1 MAYSEISK
9 VSIALQTSG
18 VTRQGFGTL
27 LFLTDDVEAGF
38 TERVRSYTSAQ
49 QVAEDADVGTTS
61 SAYQAAL
68 AHFSPTPSPSTF
80 KIGRIAALEDP
91 AVALL
96 AVIAEDDDFYVLTTD
111 VRVAADVEALADEI
125 EARRKLFFFSTN
137 EAAAYGAYTAGSA
150 TDILGI
156 LRDGNYMRTKGM
168 YHHESV
174 TKFPEVTY
182 AAYNLPYLAGS
193 VSWTNLQL
201 PLSAAQISGGGALL
215 NVTHKTNLEAR
226 NAAYTELVGGVVV
239 QRNGR
244 LASGEKIDV
253 IRGRDNLEVD
263 LQADLSTLLINQQ
276 GSKLPYTNSGINR
289 IYNVVRTRLNEYQAD
304 PRNFISEFTMDFKLA
319 DQVPTADKQA
329 GIYRSGT
336 FVAELQ
342 GAIELI
348 EITGVLTLEL
358 V

>member
-9 VSIALQTSG
+9 VAIALQTSG

-49 QVAEDADVGTTS
+49 QVAEDVDVGTLS

-68 AHFSPTPSPSTF
+68 AHFSPTPSPAIF
-80 KIGRIAALEDP
+80 KIGRIASAEAP
-91 AVALL
+91 AVALA
-96 AVIAEDDDFYVLTTD
+96 AVRAEDDDFYILTTD
-111 VRVAADVEALADEI
+111 VRVSADIEALADLI
-125 EARRKLFFFSTN
+125 EASRKMFFVSTN
-137 EAAAYGAYTAGSA
+137 EAGAYSTYTAGAA

-156 LRDGNYMRTKGM
+156 LRDGNYFRTKGM

-215 NVTHKTNLEAR
+215 TVTQKNNLEAR

-244 LASGEKIDV
+244 VASGEKIDV

-263 LQADLSTLLINQQ
+263 LNADLTNLLINQQ
-276 GSKLPYTNSGINR
+276 GSKLPYTNAGINR
-289 IYNVVRTRLNEYQAD
+289 IYNLVRTRLNQYSED
-304 PRNFISEFTMDFKLA
+304 PRNFISKFTMDFKLA

-336 FVAELQ
+336 FKAELQ

-358 V
+358 A

>member
-18 VTRQGFGTL
+18 VTRQGFGTI
-27 LFLTDDVEAGF
+27 LFLTDDVTF
-38 TERVRSYTSAQ
+38 SERVRSYTSAQ
-49 QVAEDADVGTTS
+49 QVAEDTEVGTLS

-68 AHFSPTPSPSTF
+68 AHFAPTPSPSIF
-80 KIGRIAALEDP
+80 KIGRIANAEAPATALA
-91 AVALL
+91 AVR
-96 AVIAEDDDFYVLTTD
+96 AEDDDFYVLTTD
-111 VRVAADVEALADEI
+111 VRVAADIEALADAI
-125 EARRKLFFFSTN
+125 EAARKLFFVSTD
-137 EAAAYGAYTAGSA
+137 EAAAYSTYSAGSA

-156 LRDGNYMRTKGM
+156 LRDGNYNRTKGM

-174 TKFPEVTY
+174 TKFPEVTF
-182 AAYNLPYLAGS
+182 AAYNLPYLSGS

-201 PLSAAQISGGGALL
+201 PLSAAQINGGGALL
-215 NVTHKTNLEAR
+215 TVTQKTNLEAR

-244 LASGEKIDV
+244 VASGEKIDV

-263 LQADLSTLLINQQ
+263 LNADLTNLLINQQ
-276 GSKLPYTNSGINR
+276 GSKLPYTNAGINR
-289 IYNVVRTRLNEYQAD
+289 IYNVVRTRLNQYAAE
-304 PRNFISEFTMDFKLA
+304 PRNFISQFSMDFKLA
-319 DQVPTADKQA
+319 DEVPVADKQA

-336 FVAELQ
+336 FKAELQ

-348 EITGVLTLEL
+348 EITGILTLEL